1 MYDIVVV
8 GAGIS
13 GCIVSYLLAKKGFKV
28 CLIDVKRAQDV
39 GDKVCG
45 DALVG
50 RGLDLL
56 GFEPPSDAITNVASA
71 LRFHASGMA
80 PITLKTRVFLLDRPR
95 FGQYFL
101 HKAIDN
107 GSIFVDKCRAFAPI
121 LEGDKI
127 IGIKA
132 RTDNSQVELFAKVT
146 IDASGINC
154 AIRRNLPKDWW
165 VSKPIEGNN
174 LALCYREIRKL
185 KESKVNTEYCDVFY
199 DRKVVP
205 KGYYWIFP
213 KREDLVNV
221 GLGARMTTINYDLKE
236 RLYKHILSN
245 PVFKESEI
253 LTQGFGML
261 PISPP
266 LSCFTAS
273 GFIAIGDAAKQV
285 NPFIGEGIRPSII
298 SAYIAAETITKSKD
312 FDQDHLWS
320 YNVDFM
326 KKLGIRHAMFA
337 AFGSFFERL
346 NYEEV
351 KPLLSVYEGGAYK
364 FDDFE
369 DFNIGLLLTLK
380 AFLKGFKQ
388 LKSIQRE
395 ISIVKSVLSIY
406 KDYPD
411 SPKTFLEWMHKAER
425 FWKGYS

>member
-1 MYDIVVV
+1 VV

-28 CLIDVKRAQDV
+28 CLIDVKRAEDV

-45 DALVG
+45 DALIG

-56 GFEPPSDAITNVASA
+56 GFEPPSDAIMNVASA

-80 PITLKTRVFLLDRPR
+80 PITLKTRVFLLDRLR

-121 LEGDKI
+121 LKGDKI

-132 RTDNSQVELFAKVT
+132 RIDNSQVELFAKVT

-165 VSKPIEGNN
+165 VSKPIGRNN

-213 KREDLVNV
+213 KLDDLVNV

-236 RLYKHILSN
+236 GLYKHILTN
-245 PVFKESEI
+245 PIFNESEI
-253 LTQGFGML
+253 LASGFGML

-266 LSCFTAS
+266 LSCSTAS

-346 NYEEV
+346 NYEEI
-351 KPLLSVYEGGAYK
+351 KPLLSVYEGGTYK
-364 FDDFE
+364 FGDFE

-388 LKSIQRE
+388 LKSIQKE
-395 ISIVKSVLSIY
+395 TSIIKSVLSIY

-425 FWKGYS
+425 FWKDYS